1 MLAVGQVH
9 PTIDLGGAAAD
20 RLYTEWKF
28 RDRTTLVE
36 SSARRV
42 TVYGFHE
49 RIRKNDD
56 DQ

>member
-1 MLAVGQVH
+1 MAIGQVH
-9 PTIDLGGAAAD
+9 PTIDLGGVAAD
-20 RLYTEWKF
+20 WLYTEWKF

-36 SSARRV
+36 SLARRV
-42 TVYGFHE
+42 TVYGIHG

>member
-1 MLAVGQVH
+1 MAVGQAH

-28 RDRTTLVE
+28 RDRTILVE
-36 SSARRV
+36 SSVRRV
-42 TVYGFHE
+42 TVYGIHG